1 MQDQMGINDEVSV
14 RIGTPE
20 ENRRLSDSIERN
32 IRNDEEQE
40 DTSESENQ
48 T

>member
-1 MQDQMGINDEVSV
+1 MQDQMGINDEVRV
-14 RIGTPE
+14 RIGTTE

-32 IRNDEEQE
+32 IGNGEKQE